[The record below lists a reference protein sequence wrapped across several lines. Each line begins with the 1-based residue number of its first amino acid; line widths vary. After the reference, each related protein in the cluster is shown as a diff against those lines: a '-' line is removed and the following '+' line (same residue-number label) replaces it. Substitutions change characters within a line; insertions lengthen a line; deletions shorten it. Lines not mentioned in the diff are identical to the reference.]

1 MERVKEMRRKGWE
14 GGKGTPAFFVF
25 ARNPLSPP
33 PLQEELSTL
42 PSVLTPNVILLTNER
57 RKQVSLVPQMLNNG
71 SKFLFD
77 LFSFLGKKAK

>member
-42 PSVLTPNVILLTNER
+42 PSVLTPNVILLTNEMEEAGFPR
-57 RKQVSLVPQMLNNG
+57 PPNAQQWFKVS
-71 SKFLFD
+71 F
-77 LFSFLGKKAK
+77 